1 MCKLSITGLQFL
13 LYRID
18 NKIQKSIVNKT
29 VSRELE
35 IISLPENYLISACY
49 PSYYSKD
56 KFIIRVENPS
66 SNRMILDEQIFKNR
80 NGKIVNAIEDVEEE
94 QVYEIAPF
102 DVISILLDL

>member
-1 MCKLSITGLQFL
+1 
-13 LYRID
+13 
-18 NKIQKSIVNKT
+18 
-29 VSRELE
+29 
-35 IISLPENYLISACY
+35 
-49 PSYYSKD
+49 YSKD

>member
-1 MCKLSITGLQFL
+1 
-13 LYRID
+13 
-18 NKIQKSIVNKT
+18 
-29 VSRELE
+29 
-35 IISLPENYLISACY
+35 LISACY